1 MWGMDGEVL
10 QIIMP
15 SEEEVNKLVSTTEKH
30 YRTSLGNTASSRLCA
45 SLQLLLFFFWLRL
58 HINLA
63 IF

>member
-45 SLQLLLFFFWLRL
+45 SFSGYVYILIWLYSNLF
-58 HINLA
+58 
-63 IF
+63 